1 MNRTLLIAAGALVAA
16 GLAVFYLYTQ
26 AYVEEETGGQ
36 RVLVV
41 AAAADIPFGEPIY
54 PAWLTVKEIPQSYVE
69 DRHLG
74 QSELRQLIGQRLAQ
88 SVRYG
93 EAILRTDLS
102 TFSDH
107 QRTLSGEIP
116 PGKCAITLDVV
127 RESSHGGLLRPG
139 DRVDAIVTVGD
150 RRVPNSGRS
159 VVVAQNLLVLSVGRQ
174 VTWTYD
180 DEDEQQARRQ
190 SGRSPVSLEVDLEDA
205 QRLTLASREGA
216 LSLVLRHGNDVSM
229 LDQPPE
235 IQEPNLFD
243 RERRAGWARRFA
255 LVERPEPPEPEATQ

>member
-1 MNRTLLIAAGALVAA
+1 MNRTLLIASGALIFA
-16 GLAVFYLYTQ
+16 GMAVFYVYAQTYIQ
-26 AYVEEETGGQ
+26 DETGGT
-36 RVLVV
+36 RVRVV
-41 AAAADIPFGEPIY
+41 SAAVDIPFGEPIQ
-54 PAWLTVKEIPQSYVE
+54 PGWLTVKEIPQSYVE

-102 TFSDH
+102 TFSDQ

-116 PGKCAITLDVV
+116 QGKRAITLDVV

-159 VVVAQNLLVLSVGRQ
+159 VVVAQNLLVLSVGRL

-180 DEDEQQARRQ
+180 DEDESQTRRQ

-205 QRLTLASREGA
+205 QRLTLAGREGA
-216 LSLVLRHGNDVSM
+216 LCLVLRHGNDVSM
-229 LDQPPE
+229 LDRPPE
-235 IQEPNLFD
+235 VREENLFD
-243 RERRAGWARRFA
+243 RARRADWARRFA
-255 LVERPEPPEPEATQ
+255 LVERPDPPTEATQ